1 MEITSDAFL
10 TANEQSE
17 ANHEEILEES
27 KPRGYLKQQQQQ
39 KKKKTWHFSRVAHSM
54 SNLKQ
59 STGLFHIKGSRDVT
73 TVTHLVTP
81 YERL

>member
-39 KKKKTWHFSRVAHSM
+39 KKHQKFNSSNAMTIGTHPGLTCPAILSALALQSVAAV
-54 SNLKQ
+54 L
-59 STGLFHIKGSRDVT
+59 
-73 TVTHLVTP
+73 
-81 YERL
+81 